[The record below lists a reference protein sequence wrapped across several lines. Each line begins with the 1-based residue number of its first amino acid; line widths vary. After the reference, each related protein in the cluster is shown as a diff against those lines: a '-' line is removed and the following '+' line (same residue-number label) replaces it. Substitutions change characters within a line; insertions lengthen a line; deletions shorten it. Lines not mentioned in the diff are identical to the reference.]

1 MTERTEPVELTGLT
15 ILLERMK
22 THPEEFVAPYDGEF
36 TRRRAKWDALLN
48 NASSFMTE
56 DEFFKLEQGLKECAR
71 TIFNG
76 KVLEVLAGQGHDELG
91 VELKTMAHPLRA
103 NMPASG
109 ILNQQSLQ
117 QELLEQQKSY
127 NNILRKVID
136 DAPVEVQRNRS
147 RMI

>member
-1 MTERTEPVELTGLT
+1 MTERIEPVELTGLT

-91 VELKTMAHPLRA
+91 VELK
-103 NMPASG
+103 NMSASG
-109 ILNQQSLQ
+109 IHQSALS
-117 QELLEQQKSY
+117 ELTRQNNNAIRKMIY
-127 NNILRKVID
+127 N
-136 DAPVEVQRNRS
+136 APFEVQRNRS

>member
-1 MTERTEPVELTGLT
+1 MTERIEPVELTGLT

-22 THPEEFVAPYDGEF
+22 THPEEFVTSYDGEF
-36 TRRRAKWDALLN
+36 TRRRAKWDGILN

-56 DEFFKLEQGLKECAR
+56 DEFFKLEKGLRDCAR

-91 VELKTMAHPLRA
+91 VELK
-103 NMPASG
+103 NMSASG
-109 ILNQQSLQ
+109 IHQSALS
-117 QELLEQQKSY
+117 ELTRQ
-127 NNILRKVID
+127 NNNAIRKMID
-136 DAPVEVQRNRS
+136 NAPFEVQRNRS

>member
-22 THPEEFVAPYDGEF
+22 THPEEFVTSYDGEF
-36 TRRRAKWDALLN
+36 TRRRAKWDDILN

-56 DEFFKLEQGLKECAR
+56 DEFFKLEKGLKECAR
-71 TIFNG
+71 TMFNG

-91 VELKTMAHPLRA
+91 VELK

-136 DAPVEVQRNRS
+136 DAPVEVQRTRS

>member
-1 MTERTEPVELTGLT
+1 MTERTESVELTGLI

-22 THPEEFVAPYDGEF
+22 THPEEFVTDYDREF
-36 TRRRAKWDALLN
+36 TRKKARWESIIS

-56 DEFFKLEQGLKECAR
+56 EEFFKLEKGLRDCAR
-71 TIFNG
+71 TVFNG

-91 VELKTMAHPLRA
+91 VELK

-109 ILNQQSLQ
+109 ILNQKLLEQD
-117 QELLEQQKSY
+117 LLEQQKAY
-127 NNILRKVID
+127 NNALRQVID
-136 DAPVEVQRNRS
+136 DMPVEVQRTRS

>member
-22 THPEEFVAPYDGEF
+22 THPEEFVTSYDGEF
-36 TRRRAKWDALLN
+36 TRRRAKWDALLD

-91 VELKTMAHPLRA
+91 VELK

-136 DAPVEVQRNRS
+136 DAPVEVQRTRS

>member
-1 MTERTEPVELTGLT
+1 M
-15 ILLERMK
+15 LERMK
-22 THPEEFVAPYDGEF
+22 THPEEFLAPYDGEF

-56 DEFFKLEQGLKECAR
+56 DEFFKLEKGLRDCAR

-91 VELKTMAHPLRA
+91 VELK
-103 NMPASG
+103 NMSASG

-136 DAPVEVQRNRS
+136 DAPVEIKRGRS
-147 RMI
+147 RTI

>member
-1 MTERTEPVELTGLT
+1 MTERIEPVELTGLT
-15 ILLERMK
+15 ILLERTK

-56 DEFFKLEQGLKECAR
+56 DEFFKLEKGLRDCAR

-91 VELKTMAHPLRA
+91 VELK
-103 NMPASG
+103 NMSASG
-109 ILNQQSLQ
+109 IHQSALS
-117 QELLEQQKSY
+117 ELTRQ
-127 NNILRKVID
+127 NNNAIRKMID
-136 DAPVEVQRNRS
+136 NAPVEVQRTRS

>member
-15 ILLERMK
+15 ILLERIK

-56 DEFFKLEQGLKECAR
+56 DEFFKLEKGLRDCAR

-91 VELKTMAHPLRA
+91 VELK
-103 NMPASG
+103 NMSASG
-109 ILNQQSLQ
+109 IHQSALS
-117 QELLEQQKSY
+117 ELTRQ
-127 NNILRKVID
+127 NNNAIRKMID
-136 DAPVEVQRNRS
+136 NAPVEVQRTRS